1 MISLRIYLLVG
12 AQVPEEGDV
21 LLSGHF
27 LRVALVTDFSR
38 LTAFC
43 IFSKFFKT
51 TLETLHVFD
60 IFNCIFFN
68 LQLVKFASIKV
79 WALLLT
85 ACQVILRTVS
95 FTKYSFCQLF
105 MLICSKVHLL
115 VFRIDLDYCI

>member
-60 IFNCIFFN
+60 IFNNLHFF
-68 LQLVKFASIKV
+68 SI
-79 WALLLT
+79 A
-85 ACQVILRTVS
+85 
-95 FTKYSFCQLF
+95 
-105 MLICSKVHLL
+105 
-115 VFRIDLDYCI
+115 IDLDHCRIWIIVGFGSFLDLDHFWESVPNRSMIQMRQ